1 MPDPMSAKAVRTH
14 GQRTCTVE
22 VSGEIDA
29 AAAFTVT
36 VRAACPDGCDLR
48 GHRVSIRNQ
57 DGAELAAAE
66 LDGFDGESY
75 ATCAFTL
82 QAPLGVGEHKWHA
95 VLAAQEKNAV
105 LHEATS
111 TDFSF
116 ATKPHATSANVW
128 GLPSAIAAG
137 ERFGFKIG
145 IKCSAACNLAGR
157 PLRVRDD
164 EGAEVDAARLLDD
177 VWPGTAALYF
187 AEMEARAP
195 LATGD
200 HAWHVEC
207 PGSDSGIPHAAGAS
221 TFAVKVVS
229 PPDHEVT
236 VEAFDSETQAPIAGA
251 HVLLHPYRALTD
263 ERGMAKL
270 KVARGRYQ
278 LFVSG
283 FQYIAYQGIIDVTG
297 DVTARAELSSEP
309 EGQEDYR

>member
-29 AAAFTVT
+29 GAAFTVT
-36 VRAACPDGCDLR
+36 VRASCPDGCDLT
-48 GHRVSIRNQ
+48 GHGVSIRNQ
-57 DGAELAAAE
+57 DGAELATDE
-66 LDGFDGESY
+66 FDGFDGQSY
-75 ATCAFTL
+75 ATSPFTL
-82 QAPLGVGEHKWHA
+82 QAPLGVGEHIWRA
-95 VLAAQEKNAV
+95 VLAAQETDAV
-105 LHEATS
+105 LHEATA
-111 TDFSF
+111 TEFSF
-116 ATKPHATSANVW
+116 TTKPHAMSVNVW

-137 ERFGFKIG
+137 EGFGFKVG
-145 IKCSAACNLAGR
+145 IKCSAACNLAGG
-157 PLRVRDD
+157 PLRVHDN
-164 EGAEVDAARLLDD
+164 EGAEVGAARLRDD

-187 AEMEARAP
+187 AEMEARSP
-195 LATGD
+195 LTTGD

-207 PGSDSGIPHAAGAS
+207 PGSDSGVPHAAGAS

-236 VEAFDSETQAPIAGA
+236 VAAFDSETQTPIAGA

-263 ERGMAKL
+263 ERGMAKV
-270 KVARGRYQ
+270 KVAKGRYQ